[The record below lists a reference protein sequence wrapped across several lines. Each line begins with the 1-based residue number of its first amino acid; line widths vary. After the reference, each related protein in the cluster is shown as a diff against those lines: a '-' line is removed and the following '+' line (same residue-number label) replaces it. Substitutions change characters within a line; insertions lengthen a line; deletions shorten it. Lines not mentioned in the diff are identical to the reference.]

1 MGKWPKS
8 YLKYQKEWEQDP
20 EFQDWLESFP
30 GDDEK
35 GRCKVCLTILKAR
48 LRDIRNHGRTKKHMK
63 NMDPSAFAELMKIE
77 VKPPPPPPL
86 GNKAASLKMAAHI
99 ACHSSILT
107 VDHLSA
113 LIKEMTQ
120 KRFSLHRTKCSMLI
134 RKVLGPEMH
143 NEFLDD
149 VRNSQYSLV
158 IDESLE
164 PSYEKQLRVVIRY
177 YSMRAHKIVTS
188 FLGLLPL
195 DGGQPDFM
203 VLNFLKQN
211 RLDIGNCCGIATD
224 CNEEIC
230 EKNAI
235 IAKILEYNPN
245 IVHVKCMCHSLQICL
260 SKAFRLLPRN
270 LNFMIA
276 ETYTWFLHNSVRQQK
291 YKNIYENISVADP
304 VLKILQLPDTEWL
317 SVAPC
322 VNKILDN
329 YDELKLYFQLAQ
341 SQENS
346 YTAEILFHMF
356 DDPVNKLYLSFLQP
370 IVNEFSRVYKQTELE
385 SGGAYR
391 LGKEYLSL
399 YKRLLHIIVK
409 PDVFASQTSLLDIDI
424 GDGENQHGI
433 ASVDF
438 GAKFSMVLTESIMI
452 HPSQIENAKQN
463 CYEFVFALASQLKD
477 ILPHNI
483 QILNSMSSLVPSVV
497 LGSKKPRLSSLPFL
511 ALFNGDLIQLNNQW
525 RRLETINW
533 QKALDSC
540 CEEFWGEVASHVNE
554 DGEHDFQDLGTFMV
568 ALLTL
573 PLTNA
578 SVEKVFLQ
586 MNMIKSKPRNRMG
599 QQLLENI
606 LRVRAY
612 MKRNNIC
619 CDDFIPSDKMIDAF
633 RADIYKSEV
642 KQELEIEVITD
653 ERNFP
658 QRVRV

>member
-8 YLKYQKEWEQDP
+8 RIVYNPEWEQDP
-20 EFQDWLESFP
+20 EFQDWLERCP
-30 GDDEK
+30 GDEEK
-35 GRCKVCLTILKAR
+35 GRCKVCLTILRPR
-48 LRDIRNHGRTKKHMK
+48 LKDIRNHGKTKKHMK
-63 NMDPSAFAELMKIE
+63 NMDPSAFAELMKAE

-107 VDHLSA
+107 VDHLST
-113 LIKEMTQ
+113 LIKDMTS

-149 VRNSQYSLV
+149 VRNSQYSLI

-164 PSYEKQLRVVIRY
+164 PSFEKQLRVVIRY
-177 YSMRAHKIVTS
+177 YSMRAQKIVTS

-211 RLDIGNCCGIATD
+211 RLDIGNCCGLATD
-224 CNEEIC
+224 CSEEIC
-230 EKNAI
+230 EKNALV
-235 IAKILEYNPN
+235 AKILEYNPN
-245 IVHVKCMCHSLQICL
+245 IVHIKCMCHSLQICL
-260 SKAFRLLPRN
+260 NKAFRLLPRN

-276 ETYTWFLHNSVRQQK
+276 ETYTWFLHSSVRQQK
-291 YKNIYENISVADP
+291 YKNIYENICLGDP
-304 VLKILQLPDTEWL
+304 VLKILQLPDTAWL

-322 VNKILDN
+322 LNKVLDN

-370 IVNEFSRVYKQTELE
+370 IINEFSRVYKQIELE
-385 SGGAYR
+385 SGGSHR
-391 LGKEYLSL
+391 LAKEFMSL
-399 YKRLLHIIVK
+399 YKRLLQVIVK
-409 PDVFASQTSLLDIDI
+409 PDVFPSQTSMLDIDI
-424 GDGENQHGI
+424 GDAENQLGI

-438 GAKFSMVLTESIMI
+438 GAKFSMVLSESIMI
-452 HPSQIENAKQN
+452 HPSQIDNAKQN
-463 CYEFVFALASQLKD
+463 CYEFVFALASQLKE
-477 ILPHNI
+477 ILPHNM
-483 QILNSMSSLVPSVV
+483 QILNSMSLLCPSVV

-525 RRLETINW
+525 RRLETIKW
-533 QKALDSC
+533 QKASDAY
-540 CEEFWGEVASHVNE
+540 CEDFWGEVASHINE
-554 DGEHDFQDLGTFMV
+554 HGEHDFQDLGTFMV

-578 SVEKVFLQ
+578 SVEKVFQQ
-586 MNMIKSKPRNRMG
+586 MNLVKSKPRNRMG

-606 LRVRAY
+606 LRIRAY
-612 MKRNNIC
+612 MKRNSIC
-619 CDDFIPSDKMIDAF
+619 CDDFVPTEKMIDAF

-653 ERNFP
+653 ERNYP
-658 QRVRV
+658 QRVMV